1 MTVKFIVRIVAVLA
15 LWALPLLAD
24 RGFVL
29 TDRSHVAFI
38 SSKATKDTNWY
49 TLFDNTWGTY
59 VGTNLGTYAPA
70 SGEALIL
77 HAFDTKTCGTPTE
90 FYTTCVY
97 FYAVYPT
104 NQRPANPTFTS
115 MGGSLIADLGGDT
128 QQWGRSTSDPVNENI
143 TATPGLS
150 NGAAYTLEILGY
162 CSNETDGAYVVEGI
176 GGEGERY
183 IAQFTMAIPEPVVAV
198 AIMGLLLAFRRR

>member
-15 LWALPLLAD
+15 LWALPLWAAPE
-24 RGFVL
+24 FVL
-29 TDRSHVAFI
+29 TNRSRVAFI
-38 SSKATKDTNWY
+38 SSKATKETNWY
-49 TLFDNTWGTY
+49 TLWNDTWGTY

-77 HAFDTKTCGTPTE
+77 HAFDTKTYGTP
-90 FYTTCVY
+90 FFTTCVY

-115 MGGSLIADLGGDT
+115 MDGSLIADLGGDT
-128 QQWGRSTSDPVNENI
+128 QQWGRSTNDPVNENI

-150 NGAAYTLEILGY
+150 NGVVYTLEILGY
-162 CSNETDGAYVVEGI
+162 CSNGTDGAQYEGI

-183 IAQFTMAIPEPVVAV
+183 TAQFTVAIPEPVVAV
-198 AIMGLLLAFRRR
+198 AIVGLLLAFRRR